1 MRRCMLLCRVPREI
15 TTNFQCSNYKLWLIA
30 IIIWE
35 AFFKIQILEP
45 NLDLK
50 NQNLASVIHWGP
62 NLSGLRVRQT
72 KITNRY
78 PLYRPASAVTQ
89 PMKPITLHHT
99 ISACIKKLEMS
110 IFYAARS
117 NSFYVL
123 ENLDIADYVLENLYF
138 FILYQTFP

>member
-1 MRRCMLLCRVPREI
+1 MI
-15 TTNFQCSNYKLWLIA
+15 T

-35 AFFKIQILEP
+35 AFLKIQILEP

-62 NLSGLRVRQT
+62 NLSGLRVKQT
-72 KITNRY
+72 KRTKRC

-89 PMKPITLHHT
+89 PMKPITLHHA

-110 IFYAARS
+110 IFYAARVQL
-117 NSFYVL
+117 FLCL